1 MSKSI
6 IKEIIIVLLLTLA
19 IILVLGILLYEYV
32 PISKTIPNEVAYTMP
47 EDAKKELQQ
56 ASELDES
63 QVVMTYEVTSS
74 DLSNYRST
82 KNYNPGRANPFAS
95 TVTASGTNATTGE
108 SEGAGNKSGESNR
121 PQGNSENGNSGNS
134 NSENSNTSGSTSS
147 GGRFFKDTGTK

>member
-1 MSKSI
+1 MAKSV
-6 IKEIIIVLLLTLA
+6 IKEIIIILLLTLA
-19 IILVLGILLYEYV
+19 IILLLGILLYKYV

-82 KNYNPGRANPFAS
+82 RNYNPGRANPFAS
-95 TVTASGTNATTGE
+95 TVTASGTNTTSGETEGTNTTGSGSSSGT
-108 SEGAGNKSGESNR
+108 SET
-121 PQGNSENGNSGNS
+121 
-134 NSENSNTSGSTSS
+134 TSGSSNNTSS
-147 GGRFFKDTGTK
+147 GGKYFKDTGTK